1 MCLGTPT
8 PLTPPGHVP
17 AALAACSQL
26 NTASKRAELH
36 LPCNDGKNFIWG
48 GGGFQKYVFVLLK
61 KLLNLINS
69 ICSSS
74 GAFFV
79 SLGFFCLKLLSS
91 PLFFDMTINQLKPL
105 ITW

>member
-1 MCLGTPT
+1 M
-8 PLTPPGHVP
+8 
-17 AALAACSQL
+17 
-26 NTASKRAELH
+26 
-36 LPCNDGKNFIWG
+36 G

-91 PLFFDMTINQLKPL
+91 PLFFDMTINRLKPL